1 MAAIRQ
7 QINIAAPL
15 RSVWTA
21 LTSAD
26 GWCSFWADEA
36 RVEGR
41 EGGRIV
47 LVTQDDEGKPVEE
60 RGIFHEFKPTRK
72 LEIAFD
78 ATGGSRTKGTRL
90 EFTVSRDKDETRV
103 ALVHSGA
110 VILEDEALRAALD
123 KEWRDALRALREALE
138 QAAKRP

>member
-7 QINIAAPL
+7 QINVAAPL
-15 RSVWTA
+15 RTVWTA
-21 LTSAD
+21 LTTAE

-47 LVTQDDEGKPVEE
+47 LVAQDDEGKPVEE

-72 LEIAFD
+72 LEIAWD
-78 ATGGSRTKGTRL
+78 GTSPARTRGTRL

-110 VILEDEALRAALD
+110 PILEDEALRARLD
-123 KEWRDALRALREALE
+123 KDWRDALRALREALE
-138 QAAKRP
+138 TKTT

>member
-1 MAAIRQ
+1 MPAIRQ

-15 RSVWTA
+15 RAVWTA
-21 LTSAD
+21 LTTSE
-26 GWCSFWADEA
+26 GWCAFWADEA

-47 LVTQDDEGKPVEE
+47 LVGRGDDGAAVEE

-72 LEIAFD
+72 LEIAWD
-78 ATGGSRTKGTRL
+78 TASTARTKGSRL

-103 ALVHSGA
+103 ALVHTGA
-110 VILEDEALRAALD
+110 AILGDAALEAALD
-123 KEWRDALRALREALE
+123 KEWRTALKALREHLE
-138 QAAKRP
+138 TPST